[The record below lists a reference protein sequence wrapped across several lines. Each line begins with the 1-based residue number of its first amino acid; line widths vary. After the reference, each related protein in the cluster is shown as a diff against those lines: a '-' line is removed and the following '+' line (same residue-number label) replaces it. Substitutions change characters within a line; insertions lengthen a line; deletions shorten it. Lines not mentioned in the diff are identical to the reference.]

1 MKILPLDEFPEGNQ
15 IALSEMKCVY
25 MQVCDLNSDDL
36 QELTISTDSS
46 GVGHYYVLETKR
58 WAITDID
65 ELISVLK
72 DFKRRCR

>member
-1 MKILPLDEFPEGNQ
+1 MKILALDEFPEGNQ

-25 MQVCDLNSDDL
+25 MQECDQDREDM

-65 ELISVLK
+65 ELIAALK
-72 DFKRRCR
+72 DFKRRCK